1 MGVEIKT
8 INDNTSAVEL
18 QITASKDDKVW
29 DSPNFIVTKQEGDT
43 VDSIKSSIESKID
56 KYYKSW

>member
-8 INDNTSAVEL
+8 INDYNNSVEL
-18 QITASKDDKVW
+18 QIKLSKDDKVW
-29 DSPNFIVTKQEGDT
+29 DSPAFLYTKKETDT
-43 VDSIKSSIESKID
+43 VDSIKASIENKID